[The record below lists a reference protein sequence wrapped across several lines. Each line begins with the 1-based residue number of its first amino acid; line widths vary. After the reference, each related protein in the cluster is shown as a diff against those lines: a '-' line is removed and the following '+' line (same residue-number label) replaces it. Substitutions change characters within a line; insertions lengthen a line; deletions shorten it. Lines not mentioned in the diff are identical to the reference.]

1 VRNLWSAVRNP
12 RALPGVARF
21 VKVEIWSDVVCPW
34 CAIGRQRFR
43 AALAGF
49 PHRDDVEVRWRSF
62 ELDPTAPRE
71 QPAGDR
77 NQRLADKYGFGVERA
92 REMHAQMTETAA
104 ADGLDFDFDTVRDGN
119 TFDAHRLLHLA
130 YESGGPALQDAV
142 KERLF
147 RATFTEG
154 ERIGDPET
162 LVRLAAEAGVDAD
175 ESRAVLAGDR
185 FAADVREDQAQAR
198 RYGISGVPFF
208 VIDERYGV
216 SGAQPADAL
225 REVLDQAWAESHPLQ
240 VLTPAGGAAGEAC
253 ADGSCS
259 I

>member
-1 VRNLWSAVRNP
+1 
-12 RALPGVARF
+12 

-43 AALAGF
+43 AALAEF

-77 NQRLADKYGFGVERA
+77 NRRLADKYGFGVERA

-104 ADGLDFDFDTVRDGN
+104 ADGLDFRFDTVRDGN

-130 YESGGPALQDAV
+130 FESGGPALQDTV

-162 LVRLAAEAGVDAD
+162 LVRLVAETGVDAD
-175 ESRAVLAGDR
+175 EARAVLAGDR

-208 VIDERYGV
+208 VVDEKYGV
-216 SGAQPADAL
+216 SGAQPA
-225 REVLDQAWAESHPLQ
+225 EVFTQ
-240 VLTPAGGAAGEAC
+240 VLTQAWGERSPLQLIQEPGGDAEAC
-253 ADGSCS
+253 GPDGCAVPQN
-259 I
+259 